1 MLRVERIRVFYGD
14 VQALWDVSLTVAAGE
29 IVALVGANA
38 AGKSTTLRAI
48 SGLVRVRSGQILL
61 DDEPIHFLPPHRI
74 VEKGVVHVPEGRRL
88 FTTLTVRENLEMGAF
103 TPRARRRVK
112 QRLAEVLELF
122 PELADRLGQLA
133 GSLSG
138 GQQQMCALARGLMAE
153 PRLLIIDE
161 MSLGLAP
168 LLVRRMFEA
177 VRRIAETGV
186 TILLVEQ
193 NIHHALTLAHRAYV
207 LENGRIVMEGPA
219 RELASH
225 EHLKRAYLG
234 I

>member
-14 VQALWDVSLTVAAGE
+14 VQALWDVSLTIAAGE

-61 DDEPIHFLPPHRI
+61 DDEPIHFLPPHCI
-74 VEKGVVHVPEGRRL
+74 VEKGIVHVPEGRRL

-103 TPRARRRVK
+103 TPRARRQVK

-122 PELADRLGQLA
+122 PELADRLGHLA

>member
-14 VQALWDVSLTVAAGE
+14 VQALWDVSLAVAAGE

-74 VEKGVVHVPEGRRL
+74 VEKGIVHVPEGRRL

-138 GQQQMCALARGLMAE
+138 GQQQMCALARGLMAV